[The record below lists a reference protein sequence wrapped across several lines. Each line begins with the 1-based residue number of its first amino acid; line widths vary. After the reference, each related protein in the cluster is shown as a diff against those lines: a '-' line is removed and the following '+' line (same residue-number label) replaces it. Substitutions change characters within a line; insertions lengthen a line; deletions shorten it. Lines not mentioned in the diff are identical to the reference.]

1 MVTCGPFIIHL
12 CACSCFYYIP
22 QVLLLMIFGNTVT
35 AHNVYAEYSKKYI
48 LQSTCLLA
56 TLELLAGVCPG
67 SVFVL
72 LIQHS
77 VQDFFFKVP
86 PFHFYCSLLL
96 CCWELHSKGGCLE
109 MQSSCQ
115 RQWLVVGC
123 HGDWRSRQSVVSSSL
138 ACREIAVSCGFRG
151 ML

>member
-1 MVTCGPFIIHL
+1 MFLLHTSGPTVDDL
-12 CACSCFYYIP
+12 WQ
-22 QVLLLMIFGNTVT
+22 QVITFMLNTVQIR
-35 AHNVYAEYSKKYI
+35 S
-48 LQSTCLLA
+48 SCLY
-56 TLELLAGVCPG
+56 VC
-67 SVFVL
+67 S
-72 LIQHS
+72 QHWS
-77 VQDFFFKVP
+77 FWPNTVSRTFGFLFFKSP
-86 PFHFYCSLLL
+86 KFCFYCSFESETDQPSLL